1 MIIKIFLKKLLILKN
16 LKNKYNFKIFNE
28 AFNDENEAIVALEE
42 FEALFIMRERTPIT
56 KTLLDNLPKLKYI
69 MTSGMRNN
77 SIDLEV
83 TKKKELWCVE
93 LKLIQILLLRLL
105 GL

>member
-1 MIIKIFLKKLLILKN
+1 
-16 LKNKYNFKIFNE
+16 
-28 AFNDENEAIVALEE
+28 
-42 FEALFIMRERTPIT
+42 MRERTPIT

-83 TKKKELWCVE
+83 TKKGEYWCVE
-93 LKLIQILLLRLL
+93 LKLIQIQRLRLL
-105 GL
+105 GP